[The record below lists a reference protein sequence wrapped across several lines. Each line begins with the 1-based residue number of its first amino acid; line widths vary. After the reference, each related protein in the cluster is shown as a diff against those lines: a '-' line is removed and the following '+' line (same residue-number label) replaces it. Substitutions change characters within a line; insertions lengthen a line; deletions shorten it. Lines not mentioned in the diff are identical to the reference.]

1 MEVEEGAREGTVSV
15 ELRVQARVQ
24 QGETPDV

>member
-1 MEVEEGAREGTVSV
+1 MVEEGAREGTVSV

-24 QGETPDV
+24 QGENPDV